1 MDDNIKDEILSKS
14 SLIPNWFVI
23 LFLILFVAGA
33 AAFISQIMGSNAS
46 EAWQIFLVNFIFW
59 TGISQAGIIISC
71 ILRITDARW
80 ARPYLRIAES
90 FGAFT
95 LISFILLIVLF
106 LGKDYIL
113 PYATH
118 HYHYP
123 KDVWL
128 NINFVMA
135 RDIGGFLILII
146 LSMFY
151 LYFSLRQDLGGLQGR
166 LSGLA
171 AWIASGWKGEEDKKR
186 CWKNLR
192 KFAPIILGVYAL
204 TLSLFAW
211 DLMMSLDPYWL
222 STLFGPYY
230 FMASFVAAI
239 ATTIILSVFLRRRLD
254 LFDYINDKQYWDI
267 AKLLQ
272 GFSIFWVY
280 LFFSQLLPIWYAN
293 MPEESAFVIKRV
305 QEEPYRSISWAVLTF
320 CFIFPFIALLP
331 RTNKIFTPILA
342 FVAGVSI
349 IGFFIEKFVLIMPS
363 LTDKIVFGWVQIAI
377 TIGFMSG
384 FLMMFMLFVKS
395 FPIIP
400 FGDPFFGGKNKGHGG
415 H

>member
-14 SLIPNWFVI
+14 SLIPNWFII

-222 STLFGPYY
+222 STLFGP
-230 FMASFVAAI
+230 
-239 ATTIILSVFLRRRLD
+239 
-254 LFDYINDKQYWDI
+254 
-267 AKLLQ
+267 
-272 GFSIFWVY
+272 
-280 LFFSQLLPIWYAN
+280 
-293 MPEESAFVIKRV
+293 
-305 QEEPYRSISWAVLTF
+305 
-320 CFIFPFIALLP
+320 
-331 RTNKIFTPILA
+331 
-342 FVAGVSI
+342 
-349 IGFFIEKFVLIMPS
+349 
-363 LTDKIVFGWVQIAI
+363 
-377 TIGFMSG
+377 
-384 FLMMFMLFVKS
+384 
-395 FPIIP
+395 
-400 FGDPFFGGKNKGHGG
+400 
-415 H
+415 